1 MLSGFVPASRL
12 APASTVS
19 GRFFY
24 YFYSAIVLLL
34 LIFTTIARLMKQEHI
49 VINDNSVYSAGILMR
64 KEQIAVIALAAWLTV
79 ILIFMLLAQTFDI
92 GIFFVLSIIG
102 FLITLKLITPKYI
115 RPGYIRYIRY
125 ILAAGIVIFG
135 VIVALKVMEILGL
148 EIGFL

>member
-24 YFYSAIVLLL
+24 YFYSAIVRLL
-34 LIFTTIARLMKQEHI
+34 LIFTAIARLMKQEHI

-79 ILIFMLLAQTFDI
+79 ITVFMLVAQTFDM

-102 FLITLKLITPKYI
+102 FLIIMKLISPTYI
-115 RPGYIRYIRY
+115 RPGYIRYTRY
-125 ILAAGIVIFG
+125 ILAAGIVIFC
-135 VIVALKVMEILGL
+135 VFVALKVLEILGL